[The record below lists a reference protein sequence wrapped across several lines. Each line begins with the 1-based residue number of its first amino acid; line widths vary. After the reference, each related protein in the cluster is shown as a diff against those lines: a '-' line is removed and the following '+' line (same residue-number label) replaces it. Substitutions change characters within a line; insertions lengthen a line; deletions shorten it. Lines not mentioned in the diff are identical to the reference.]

1 MLKSCSFIKVNCNVE
16 SKTISMNFFL
26 NSVSLKPLGL
36 SANLKGSLPMHDFV
50 PLCIGHLKN
59 TGLLSY
65 TDLSDVN
72 ISLYNIQDS
81 HLLISPFM
89 RKIIIEKLSNS
100 W

>member
-1 MLKSCSFIKVNCNVE
+1 MR
-16 SKTISMNFFL
+16 
-26 NSVSLKPLGL
+26 
-36 SANLKGSLPMHDFV
+36 AFV

-65 TDLSDVN
+65 SDLSDVN
-72 ISLYNIQDS
+72 ISLYNIKDLR
-81 HLLISPFM
+81 LLISPFI